1 MKHWSWSQMV
11 KVIWNNLNLKNQER
25 TARMS
30 AERQSRHRNGHISR
44 EQSLGSLAAILTNFL
59 TLTSLPSLI
68 FVQGFYILSFW
79 CQLISDCHKILNN
92 YKLEDF
98 DMVKTIGTG
107 EFLLFVKPFIGTK
120 NTFLDNILIIWKIN
134 VKFFSLNCIIGRV
147 SPWHRMISI
156 ISIL

>member
-1 MKHWSWSQMV
+1 
-11 KVIWNNLNLKNQER
+11 
-25 TARMS
+25 MS

-44 EQSLGSLAAILTNFL
+44 EQSLGSLAAILINSL
-59 TLTSLPSLI
+59 TLTSLQSNLWYLYNA
-68 FVQGFYILSFW
+68 FSLSFW
-79 CQLISDCHKILNN
+79 CQLILDCHKIMNN

-107 EFLLFVKPFIGTK
+107 EFLLFVNPFIATK
-120 NTFLDNILIIWKIN
+120 TTFLDNILIIGKIN
-134 VKFFSLNCIIGRV
+134 VKVFSSDCIIGRV